1 MLALFNGSTGTIP
14 TPQRSHALLLALP
27 CVSQAT
33 IGRKVGY
40 FSCLLR
46 IVHQTVSAQGTR
58 HSAACVFQTH
68 FRPNNSDPMLLSAER
83 H

>member
-1 MLALFNGSTGTIP
+1 MLALFNGSSGTIP

-46 IVHQTVSAQGTR
+46 IVH
-58 HSAACVFQTH
+58 
-68 FRPNNSDPMLLSAER
+68 
-83 H
+83 